1 VIVRFVWHHRALV
14 VAALAALAAS
24 PCVAPAQS
32 VTPAVRAWREQHE
45 AEIVRELADLVAIP
59 DVARDHA
66 NIVRN
71 AEAVRALM
79 ERRGIKAQILD
90 NGDAP
95 PAVFGEIRTPGATRT
110 IGLYAHYDGQ
120 PVNPPDWATPPFQP
134 TLRARSADDGTLGAV
149 QPIPTSGRVDPE
161 FRLYG
166 RGAADDKGPL
176 VAMLFAVDALKATG
190 NKLTVNVKFF
200 FDGEEEAGS
209 AHVRAILEREKELL
223 RADVWLFADSPV
235 HQSRR
240 MQVIFGARGDMGVE
254 MTVYGPAHALHSGH
268 YGNWAPNPGMMLVDA
283 IASMRTGDGKILIDH
298 FFDDVAPV
306 SATDHAAIRALPV
319 IDNDLRRELLLG
331 GTEAG
336 NTLLAE
342 RILLPA
348 VNLRGIRS
356 GQVGALASNSIPVD
370 ASASIDFRLVPNQTP
385 AHVRELVE
393 AHLKARGWYIV
404 HEEPTDS
411 VRLKHAKVMRLAWG
425 GGAPAVKTS
434 MDLPVSKAIRSVV
447 SEATGAPVLA
457 VPMMGGSLPI
467 DIFESELKVPLII
480 VPTVNHDDNQHAKDE
495 NLRVQNLYDGIE
507 VFAALMT
514 RLGPAWGGVV
524 P

>member
-1 VIVRFVWHHRALV
+1 MRSLITAHCGIVT
-14 VAALAALAAS
+14 VAVLGLTLAGGAQAAS
-24 PCVAPAQS
+24 AQS
-32 VTPAVRAWREQHE
+32 VTPAVRAWRKQHE
-45 AEIVRELADLVAIP
+45 AEIVRELAALVAIP
-59 DVARDHA
+59 DAARDHA
-66 NIVRN
+66 NIVKN
-71 AEAVRALM
+71 AEAIRVLM
-79 ERRGIKAQILD
+79 ERRGIRVQILD
-90 NGDAP
+90 NGAAP
-95 PAVFGEIRTPGATRT
+95 PAVFGEIVTPGATRT

-120 PVNPPDWATPPFQP
+120 PVVVADWATPPFQA
-134 TLRARSADDGTLGAV
+134 TLRARPGDDGALGAT
-149 QPIPTSGRVDPE
+149 QAMPASGRVDPE

-190 NKLTVNVKFF
+190 TKLTANIKFF

-209 AHVRAILEREKELL
+209 AHDRAILQRNRELL

-240 MQVIFGARGDMGVE
+240 MQVVFGARGDMGVE

-268 YGNWAPNPGMMLVDA
+268 YGNWAPNPGMLLTDA

-298 FFDDVAPV
+298 FFDDVTPV

-319 IDNDLRRELLLG
+319 IDTELRRELLLG
-331 GTEAG
+331 GTEA
-336 NTLLAE
+336 NNALLAE

-356 GQVGALASNSIPVD
+356 GQVGALASNSIPTD

-385 AHVRELVE
+385 QHVRELVE
-393 AHLKARGWYIV
+393 AHLKARGWWIV
-404 HEEPTDS
+404 HEEPADS
-411 VRLKHAKVMRLAWG
+411 VRLNHAKVMRLAWG

-434 MDLPVSKAIRSVV
+434 MDLPVSKAVRRVV
-447 SEATGAPVLA
+447 SEAIGSPVLA
-457 VPMMGGSLPI
+457 VPMMGGSLPV

-495 NLRVQNLYDGIE
+495 NVRVQNLYDGVE
-507 VFAALMT
+507 VFAGLMA
-514 RLGPAWGGVV
+514 RLGVVWG
-524 P
+524 

>member
-1 VIVRFVWHHRALV
+1 M
-14 VAALAALAAS
+14 
-24 PCVAPAQS
+24 
-32 VTPAVRAWREQHE
+32 
-45 AEIVRELADLVAIP
+45 RELADLVAIP

-71 AEAVRALM
+71 AEAVKALM

-95 PAVFGEIRTPGATRT
+95 PAVYGEIRTPGASRT

-134 TLRARSADDGTLGAV
+134 TLRARPGDDGALGAV
-149 QPIPTSGRVDPE
+149 QPIPASGRVDPE

-190 NKLTVNVKFF
+190 NEMTVNVKFF

-235 HQSRR
+235 HPSRK
-240 MQVIFGARGDMGVE
+240 MQIVFGARGDMGAT
-254 MTVYGPAHALHSGH
+254 MTVYGPARATHSGH
-268 YGNWAPNPGMMLVDA
+268 YGNWAPNP
-283 IASMRTGDGKILIDH
+283 ASMLADALSSMRSGDGRILIDH
-298 FFDDVAPV
+298 YLDDVPPIT
-306 SATDHAAIRALPV
+306 ATDRAAIRALPV
-319 IDNDLRRELLLG
+319 IDDELRHELLLG

-336 NTLLAE
+336 NALLAE

-348 VNLRGIRS
+348 VNIRGMTS
-356 GQVGALASNSIPVD
+356 GQVGALATNSIPVD

-385 AHVRELVE
+385 QHVRELVE
-393 AHLKARGWYIV
+393 AHLKARGWWIV
-404 HEEPTDS
+404 HGEPADS
-411 VRLKHAKVMRLAWG
+411 VRLNHAKVMRLAWG

-434 MDLPVSKAIRSVV
+434 MDLPVSNAIRSVV
-447 SEATGAPVLA
+447 SAATGAPVLA

-495 NLRVQNLYDGIE
+495 NVRVQNLYDGVE
-507 VFAALMT
+507 VFAGVMA
-514 RLGPAWGGVV
+514 RLGVVWGGVV